1 MTGSPNGPLSPRAP
15 ETSGGETPQD
25 GDRPAPPGRQRSL
38 VRQLSKKLLAG
49 VAAVMP
55 NAHRRFSFGTMAAIR
70 GTSGFTLETEVQIR
84 RGSAGGGG
92 CCGGGSAKSRRAC
105 LVVKGAHAF
114 IFYLGAG
121 ETASDSAYCSYAIP
135 LGGVHAEVLSECDP
149 LVVALV
155 RNEQQA
161 YVLTFEDSGS
171 GMSAYDTAVKVT
183 KAFESGSFS
192 SFANRAADSGGFG
205 RMKHDRSESI
215 LRAID
220 MAESSAEERAAVLNS
235 DLKS

>member
-1 MTGSPNGPLSPRAP
+1 MHSESPTRDPADPL
-15 ETSGGETPQD
+15 
-25 GDRPAPPGRQRSL
+25 
-38 VRQLSKKLLAG
+38 
-49 VAAVMP
+49 
-55 NAHRRFSFGTMAAIR
+55 
-70 GTSGFTLETEVQIR
+70 
-84 RGSAGGGG
+84 
-92 CCGGGSAKSRRAC
+92 
-105 LVVKGAHAF
+105 
-114 IFYLGAG
+114 
-121 ETASDSAYCSYAIP
+121 
-135 LGGVHAEVLSECDP
+135 HAEALSECDP

-192 SFANRAADSGGFG
+192 SFANRAADSGGSG

-220 MAESSAEERAAVLNS
+220 MAESFAEERAAALNS

>member
-1 MTGSPNGPLSPRAP
+1 MAGSPNGPLSPRAP
-15 ETSGGETPQD
+15 ETSGGETPRD

-114 IFYLGAG
+114 IFHLGAG

-155 RNEQQA
+155 RDDQQA

-192 SFANRAADSGGFG
+192 SFTNRAADSGGFG

-220 MAESSAEERAAVLNS
+220 MAESFAEERAAALNS